1 MRIAILY
8 ATREGQTRRI
18 AEYLAG
24 AFQARD
30 VFVDLYDLKETP
42 EPDVGRYDALVL
54 AASVHIGSYEPEMV
68 RFVKRHRDNLS
79 HAAFVSVSM
88 SAAGVGDVQR
98 TPEQRQAAQRE
109 LDTVL
114 QRFVKRTGW
123 QPLHVQ
129 QVAGALLYTK
139 YNFLVR
145 FVMKQISKAAGGS
158 TDTTRDHEY
167 TDWAG
172 LERFASQITGELRT
186 PEAEAGQTV
195 SP

>member
-1 MRIAILY
+1 MKIAILY

-24 AFQARD
+24 AFQALD
-30 VFVDLYDLKETP
+30 VIVDLHDLKKGT
-42 EPDVGRYDALVL
+42 PDVEHYDALVL

-79 HAAFVSVSM
+79 HAAFLSVSM

-109 LDTVL
+109 LDAVL
-114 QRFVKRTGW
+114 RRFVARTRW
-123 QPLHVQ
+123 QPLHVEH
-129 QVAGALLYTK
+129 VAGALRYTK

-145 FVMKQISKAAGGS
+145 FVMKQISKASGGS

-167 TDWAG
+167 TNWAG
-172 LERFASQITGELRT
+172 LERFASKITGGLRT